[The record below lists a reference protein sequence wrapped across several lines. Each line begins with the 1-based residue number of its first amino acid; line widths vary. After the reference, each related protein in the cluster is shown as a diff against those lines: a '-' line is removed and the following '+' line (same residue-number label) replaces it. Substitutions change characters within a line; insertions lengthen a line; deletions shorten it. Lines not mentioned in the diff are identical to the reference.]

1 MTKFFK
7 ITIANLIV
15 INLLVFLSFPFL
27 ISWGNNPWYI
37 KIILHI
43 IKNPLKFGSVELNN
57 LTVSFINSS
66 IWAIFFSFFIF
77 LFLRFRKK

>member
-1 MTKFFK
+1 MSKFFK

-15 INLLVFLSFPFL
+15 TNLLVLFSFPFL
-27 ISWGNNPWYI
+27 VSWGNTPWYI
-37 KIILHI
+37 KIILCI
-43 IKNPLKFGSVELNN
+43 IKNPLKFDSLELNN

-66 IWAIFFSFFIF
+66 IWAILLSIIIF